1 MALILEK
8 HKMPVQDPEVRA
20 HNFEEVALG
29 YDEETAVAEAER
41 CLHCK
46 VPQCRK
52 GCPVSIDIPTFIG
65 KIKERDFDGAIA
77 TIKESN
83 ALPAICGRVCPQ
95 ENQCE
100 KHCILAKRGESVAIG
115 RLERFVADWHNANV
129 QEAPAKPTP
138 NGHKVAV
145 IGSGPSGLTCA
156 GDLAKKG
163 YDVTVFEALHLA
175 GGVLVYGIPE
185 FRLPKAIVANEVAK
199 LKAQGVT
206 VMTDMVIG
214 MKVDDALK
222 ITNADIAKA
231 LDGLPR
237 EKMHCSV
244 MGQEALEAAI
254 RQWKGEPAMPRTQ
267 EEGKLV
273 CKCFNV
279 TDQTI
284 IRAIRENHLKTVDDV
299 TAFTKAGGGCG
310 ECRDEIAE
318 ILEAELKREGETIEQ
333 PVKKPAEEKPAG
345 LSNLQRMQK
354 VMEVIN
360 MIRPQLQADGGDI
373 ELVDIKVV
381 SVRLQGSC
389 HGCAA
394 SQVTLHQVIEQILR
408 QQVEPD
414 IVIEEAQK

>member
-1 MALILEK
+1 MWNYSK
-8 HKMPVQDPEVRA
+8 KVQDYFVHPHNAGPLADANAIGEVGSIA
-20 HNFEEVALG
+20 CGDALKLYLKINDQGVIEKASFE
-29 YDEETAVAEAER
+29 TF
-41 CLHCK
+41 
-46 VPQCRK
+46 
-52 GCPVSIDIPTFIG
+52 GCAS
-65 KIKERDFDGAIA
+65 AIA
-77 TIKESN
+77 SS
-83 ALPAICGRVCPQ
+83 
-95 ENQCE
+95 
-100 KHCILAKRGESVAIG
+100 SV
-115 RLERFVADWHNANV
+115 L
-129 QEAPAKPTP
+129 
-138 NGHKVAV
+138 
-145 IGSGPSGLTCA
+145 
-156 GDLAKKG
+156 
-163 YDVTVFEALHLA
+163 
-175 GGVLVYGIPE
+175 
-185 FRLPKAIVANEVAK
+185 
-199 LKAQGVT
+199 
-206 VMTDMVIG
+206 TDMVIG

-254 RQWKGEPAMPRTQ
+254 QQWKGEPAMPRTQ

-310 ECRDEIAE
+310 ECRDEIAK

-373 ELVDIKVV
+373 ELVDINGKVV

>member
-1 MALILEK
+1 MWNYSK
-8 HKMPVQDPEVRA
+8 KVQDYFVHPHNAGPLADANAIGEVGSIA
-20 HNFEEVALG
+20 CGDALKLYLKINDQGVIEKASFE
-29 YDEETAVAEAER
+29 TF
-41 CLHCK
+41 
-46 VPQCRK
+46 
-52 GCPVSIDIPTFIG
+52 GCAS
-65 KIKERDFDGAIA
+65 AIA
-77 TIKESN
+77 SS
-83 ALPAICGRVCPQ
+83 
-95 ENQCE
+95 
-100 KHCILAKRGESVAIG
+100 SV
-115 RLERFVADWHNANV
+115 L
-129 QEAPAKPTP
+129 
-138 NGHKVAV
+138 
-145 IGSGPSGLTCA
+145 
-156 GDLAKKG
+156 
-163 YDVTVFEALHLA
+163 
-175 GGVLVYGIPE
+175 
-185 FRLPKAIVANEVAK
+185 
-199 LKAQGVT
+199 
-206 VMTDMVIG
+206 TDMVIG

-373 ELVDIKVV
+373 ELVDINGKVV

-394 SQVTLHQVIEQILR
+394 SHVTLHQVIEQILR

>member
-1 MALILEK
+1 MWNYSK
-8 HKMPVQDPEVRA
+8 KVQDYFVHPHNAGPLADANAIGEVGSIA
-20 HNFEEVALG
+20 CGDALKLYLKINDQGVIEKASFE
-29 YDEETAVAEAER
+29 TF
-41 CLHCK
+41 
-46 VPQCRK
+46 
-52 GCPVSIDIPTFIG
+52 GCAS
-65 KIKERDFDGAIA
+65 AIA
-77 TIKESN
+77 SS
-83 ALPAICGRVCPQ
+83 
-95 ENQCE
+95 
-100 KHCILAKRGESVAIG
+100 SV
-115 RLERFVADWHNANV
+115 L
-129 QEAPAKPTP
+129 
-138 NGHKVAV
+138 
-145 IGSGPSGLTCA
+145 
-156 GDLAKKG
+156 
-163 YDVTVFEALHLA
+163 
-175 GGVLVYGIPE
+175 
-185 FRLPKAIVANEVAK
+185 
-199 LKAQGVT
+199 
-206 VMTDMVIG
+206 TDMVIG

-279 TDQTI
+279 TDKTI
-284 IRAIRENHLKTVDDV
+284 IRAIRENHLKTVEDV

-318 ILEAELKREGETIEQ
+318 ILEAELKKEGEAFEQ
-333 PVKKPAEEKPAG
+333 PVKQAAEQKPAG

-360 MIRPQLQADGGDI
+360 MIRPQLQADGGDL
-373 ELVDIKVV
+373 ELVDINGKVV

-414 IVIEEAQK
+414 IVIEEVQK

>member
-1 MALILEK
+1 MWNYSK
-8 HKMPVQDPEVRA
+8 KVQDYFVHPHNAGPLADANAIGEVGSIA
-20 HNFEEVALG
+20 CGDALKLYLKINDQGVIEKASFE
-29 YDEETAVAEAER
+29 TF
-41 CLHCK
+41 
-46 VPQCRK
+46 
-52 GCPVSIDIPTFIG
+52 GCAS
-65 KIKERDFDGAIA
+65 AIA
-77 TIKESN
+77 SS
-83 ALPAICGRVCPQ
+83 
-95 ENQCE
+95 
-100 KHCILAKRGESVAIG
+100 SV
-115 RLERFVADWHNANV
+115 L
-129 QEAPAKPTP
+129 
-138 NGHKVAV
+138 
-145 IGSGPSGLTCA
+145 
-156 GDLAKKG
+156 
-163 YDVTVFEALHLA
+163 
-175 GGVLVYGIPE
+175 
-185 FRLPKAIVANEVAK
+185 
-199 LKAQGVT
+199 
-206 VMTDMVIG
+206 TDMVIG

-267 EEGKLV
+267 EEVKLV

-373 ELVDIKVV
+373 ELVDINGKVV

>member
-1 MALILEK
+1 MWNYSK
-8 HKMPVQDPEVRA
+8 KVQDYFVHPHNAGPLADANAIGEVGSIA
-20 HNFEEVALG
+20 CGDALQLYLKINDQGVIEKASFE
-29 YDEETAVAEAER
+29 TF
-41 CLHCK
+41 
-46 VPQCRK
+46 
-52 GCPVSIDIPTFIG
+52 GCAS
-65 KIKERDFDGAIA
+65 AIA
-77 TIKESN
+77 SS
-83 ALPAICGRVCPQ
+83 
-95 ENQCE
+95 
-100 KHCILAKRGESVAIG
+100 SV
-115 RLERFVADWHNANV
+115 L
-129 QEAPAKPTP
+129 
-138 NGHKVAV
+138 
-145 IGSGPSGLTCA
+145 
-156 GDLAKKG
+156 
-163 YDVTVFEALHLA
+163 
-175 GGVLVYGIPE
+175 
-185 FRLPKAIVANEVAK
+185 
-199 LKAQGVT
+199 
-206 VMTDMVIG
+206 TDMVIG

-373 ELVDIKVV
+373 ELVDINGKVV